1 MITLSISA
9 KDQALIERASLQSG
23 MTVEQFFLASA
34 HEKAM
39 QISQSKQKILLTDLL
54 KDLPSAEFSD
64 DGLRIQQELRDEW
77 D

>member
-1 MITLSISA
+1 MITLSIST
-9 KDQALIERASLQSG
+9 KEQALIEQASLQSG

-64 DGLRIQQELRDEW
+64 DGLHIQRELRDEW